1 MTDIAA
7 YRREYVIPGNSFQRQ
22 YTCKAGGTAVDLTGY
37 TVRWTAYYGD
47 QKIEKTTADGSL
59 TMPTPSNGQVNLNL
73 TAEETRK
80 VPVNDSMRYQLEIIS
95 GPGVQ
100 TTVLYGDLVGQVGGY
115 NLD

>member
-22 YTCKAGGTAVDLTGY
+22 YVCKSGGVAIDLTGY

-47 QKIEKTTADGSL
+47 QSIEKTTADASL
-59 TMPTPSNGQVNLNL
+59 SMPSPASGTVTLNL
-73 TAEETRK
+73 SSTDTRK

-95 GPGVQ
+95 GAGVQ